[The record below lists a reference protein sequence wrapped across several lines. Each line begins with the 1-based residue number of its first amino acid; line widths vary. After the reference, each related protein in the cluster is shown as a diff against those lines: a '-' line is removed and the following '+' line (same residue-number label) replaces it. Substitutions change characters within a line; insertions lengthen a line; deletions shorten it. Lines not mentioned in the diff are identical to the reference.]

1 MKECKQEYIAWIN
14 ENQWEEGSEGSKLF
28 DEAEMEGEVKEDKEV
43 DANGK
48 LLEAL
53 KSNEDIPIQVL
64 HEKPPKESHAVS
76 GKAIIL
82 VGISYDDEINKDT
95 QLP

>member
-28 DEAEMEGEVKEDKEV
+28 DEAEMEGEIKEDKEV

-53 KSNEDIPIQVL
+53 KSIET
-64 HEKPPKESHAVS
+64 
-76 GKAIIL
+76 IL
-82 VGISYDDEINKDT
+82 I
-95 QLP
+95 